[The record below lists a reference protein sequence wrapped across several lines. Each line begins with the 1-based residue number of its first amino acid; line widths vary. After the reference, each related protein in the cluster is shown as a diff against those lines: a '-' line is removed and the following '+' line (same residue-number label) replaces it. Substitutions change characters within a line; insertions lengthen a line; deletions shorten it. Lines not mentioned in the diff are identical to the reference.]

1 MFWMVVTETNFKQI
15 RAQSHLTAYTYTHT
29 VPINPSQITIQYHNG
44 LLIQT
49 LSFEVGQLVQATGP
63 NYIKGQFN

>member
-15 RAQSHLTAYTYTHT
+15 RAQSHQTTYTHT
-29 VPINPSQITIQYHNG
+29 VPINPSQIIIQYHNG

-63 NYIKGQFN
+63 DYIKGQFN